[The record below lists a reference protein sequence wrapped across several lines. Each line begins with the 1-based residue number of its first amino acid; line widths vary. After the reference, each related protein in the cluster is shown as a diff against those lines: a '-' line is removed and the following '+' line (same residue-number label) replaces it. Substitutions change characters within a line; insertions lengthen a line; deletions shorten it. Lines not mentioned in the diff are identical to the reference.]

1 MQIFHGIPVSPGIAV
16 GHALVVDNERFR
28 ISRRL
33 ESGANPDDEVA
44 RFHQAIKQAECELA
58 ERRDEVTAELGPR
71 YGAIF
76 AAHVQMVGDTQLVSA
91 VEDQVRRQ
99 RATAEYAV
107 SVTLRKFAKVF
118 QRLGNAYFAE
128 RANDIFDIEKLLLG
142 HLLGN
147 RREELSRLTSPV
159 IVLAN
164 DLTPGETAR
173 LDRGFVLGF
182 VTQSGGAGGHTAIVA
197 EGLEIPAVVG
207 VGPFLGEVS
216 GGDTVIVD
224 GDGGMFILQP
234 DAATEARYRDA
245 LERVRHR
252 AKALSTLRDL
262 PAENLDGRC
271 VELSANIEFP
281 QEVVACRERGAAG
294 VGLYRTEFLYLG
306 AAKVPT
312 EDDHFEAYRHVAADM
327 APRPVIVRTL
337 DLGADKID
345 EQRDHSYERN
355 PFLGLRSIRLSL
367 RHTDVFRTQL
377 RAILRAS
384 HFGDLRV
391 MFPLISTLTEWR
403 QARKLLWDCMDDL
416 DREGVPINREIPV
429 GIMVEVPA
437 AVVMLDRFLKEVDF
451 ISIGTNDLVQYTL
464 AVDRS
469 NKDVASLY
477 SAADPSVIRMIHTAV
492 GLAERFG
499 KPVSLCGQMS
509 ASPLFVG
516 LLLGLGLR
524 SLSVPPSAIPEIKRI
539 VRALKLS
546 HCRQMA
552 ERALELDSAD
562 EVEQYLRD
570 ELALVVPAS
579 LEALGGEAKSAGNR

>member
-1 MQIFHGIPVSPGIAV
+1 DTHLLMLEDKALSSQPIQLIRNEGFSAEWALQQHRD
-16 GHALVVDNERFR
+16 ALVRVFEQMDDSYLRTRCDDIDHVVSR
-28 ISRRL
+28 IVNILL
-33 ESGANPDDEVA
+33 EQHEPQFGSLQG
-44 RFHQAIKQAECELA
+44 Q
-58 ERRDEVTAELGPR
+58 
-71 YGAIF
+71 
-76 AAHVQMVGDTQLVSA
+76 
-91 VEDQVRRQ
+91 
-99 RATAEYAV
+99 
-107 SVTLRKFAKVF
+107 
-118 QRLGNAYFAE
+118 
-128 RANDIFDIEKLLLG
+128 
-142 HLLGN
+142 
-147 RREELSRLTSPV
+147 
-159 IVLAN
+159 IVLAE
-164 DLTPGETAR
+164 DLTPADVILMKNQGVA
-173 LDRGFVLGF
+173 GF
-182 VTQSGGAGGHTAIVA
+182 VTDYGGPMSHTAILA
-197 EGLEIPAVVG
+197 RNLGLPGVVG
-207 VGPFLGEVS
+207 ARCATTCLQHGEHLLLDAENGVVLADCD
-216 GGDTVIVD
+216 DT
-224 GDGGMFILQP
+224 MLAYFESLR
-234 DAATEARYRDA
+234 DAAATRTNQLRRRRAEPATTRDGQRIA
-245 LERVRHR
+245 IQ
-252 AKALSTLRDL
+252 
-262 PAENLDGRC
+262 
-271 VELSANIEFP
+271 ANIELADD
-281 QEVVACRERGAAG
+281 VVAARANGADG
-294 VGLYRTEFLYLG
+294 IGLYRTEFLYMNR
-306 AAKVPT
+306 AAPPD
-312 EDDHFEAYRHVAADM
+312 EEEHFAAYLSVVNGMHGQ
-327 APRPVIVRTL
+327 PVTIRTL